1 MLDKIYK
8 IIFNKNLKNNTLRDH
23 IIYDYIEN
31 LNHNYNLGTRIHMI
45 SKKTS
50 NLIMNYILLSYSE
63 YPKWLIRAYIDT
75 DNIYT
80 YINDILNNRDDIVYK
95 IEYIDNIT
103 ISIDNGYNLDKEY
116 IGLTIWE
123 LLIKMVF
130 FEKDIKDCKSIWEE
144 KYSIE
149 LYNMLK
155 KCYNNFIDNY

>member
-63 YPKWLIRAYIDT
+63 YLE
-75 DNIYT
+75 
-80 YINDILNNRDDIVYK
+80 V
-95 IEYIDNIT
+95 
-103 ISIDNGYNLDKEY
+103 G
-116 IGLTIWE
+116 
-123 LLIKMVF
+123 
-130 FEKDIKDCKSIWEE
+130 
-144 KYSIE
+144 
-149 LYNMLK
+149 
-155 KCYNNFIDNY
+155 